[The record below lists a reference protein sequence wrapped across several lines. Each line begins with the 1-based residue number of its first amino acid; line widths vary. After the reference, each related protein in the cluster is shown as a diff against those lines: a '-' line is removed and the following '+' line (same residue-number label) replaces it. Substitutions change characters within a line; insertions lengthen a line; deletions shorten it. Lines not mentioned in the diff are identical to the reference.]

1 MCVSSWVCL
10 GTVVGGSWLM
20 CVCVCVCLFVCLCCL
35 CVCCVCVWFCEW
47 VWFGMEGEGCV
58 FGHGC
63 DEVLVAVVLGWGS
76 WFWVKRRD
84 SSRLWTVGG
93 CNHSCAQ
100 VCRRLWARRSRL
112 GQEVQRRDSGWP
124 RQAGVCLPGL

>member
-1 MCVSSWVCL
+1 MLADVCVCFCLFVCFGAFVFL
-10 GTVVGGSWLM
+10 
-20 CVCVCVCLFVCLCCL
+20 CVCVCVLWFGLAWRERGVCL
-35 CVCCVCVWFCEW
+35 
-47 VWFGMEGEGCV
+47 GMD
-58 FGHGC
+58 GC

-93 CNHSCAQ
+93 CNHLCAQ
-100 VCRRLWARRSRL
+100 VCRTLWARRSRL
-112 GQEVQRRDSGWP
+112 GQEVQRRGSGWP